1 MDYRVA
7 IFTFIGG
14 LGFFLYGIKSMSE
27 GLQAVAGDKMRVFLE
42 KGTKTPL
49 RGVFTGALVTALIQS
64 SSGTTVLAVGLVNAG
79 LMTLRQSIGVILG
92 ANIGTTITAYLI
104 GFNLKDYA
112 LPIIG
117 ISVIM
122 QFFIKSKKV
131 NYIGK
136 SMLGFGLLFYGMDVM
151 GSGMK
156 PLRES
161 EFFINLMLNVESNT
175 FLGVFVGTVFTAIVQ
190 SSSATIGILQ
200 ELAYQG
206 VITYQQAVPILFGDN
221 IGTTITALLAG
232 LGATVAARRA
242 AFVHFMFNVI
252 GTIIFIPLFLAG
264 IFLPGVEFIT
274 NTLGNL
280 FDGLVV
286 WDNLNVKMQI
296 AQTHG
301 IFNISNTLIQLPFVA
316 LLAKFV
322 AKIIPGE
329 EDEEIYKPKYLEPRL
344 LSNLPVALSNAKHET
359 EKMGEISLKCFD
371 YSMDYFFSK
380 DIRMATKAKNTED
393 TLDSLESQI
402 TQYVLKA
409 TTQNPSSDEEL
420 SNKSYKILQIVG
432 DLERIGDHSYN
443 VIEAT
448 EYILNYNIDISESAI
463 NELKEMI
470 ERVRESIEKS
480 LIVFD
485 TGDKKLAY
493 SVIENDDIIDEME
506 KNLRKS
512 HIVRLNEGFCNGNAN
527 AIYLDILSNLE
538 RIGDHAVNIAEY
550 TLESKRSQNE

>member
-1 MDYRVA
+1 
-7 IFTFIGG
+7 
-14 LGFFLYGIKSMSE
+14 
-27 GLQAVAGDKMRVFLE
+27 
-42 KGTKTPL
+42 
-49 RGVFTGALVTALIQS
+49 
-64 SSGTTVLAVGLVNAG
+64 
-79 LMTLRQSIGVILG
+79 
-92 ANIGTTITAYLI
+92 
-104 GFNLKDYA
+104 
-112 LPIIG
+112 
-117 ISVIM
+117 
-122 QFFIKSKKV
+122 
-131 NYIGK
+131 
-136 SMLGFGLLFYGMDVM
+136 
-151 GSGMK
+151 
-156 PLRES
+156 
-161 EFFINLMLNVESNT
+161 
-175 FLGVFVGTVFTAIVQ
+175 
-190 SSSATIGILQ
+190 
-200 ELAYQG
+200 
-206 VITYQQAVPILFGDN
+206 
-221 IGTTITALLAG
+221 
-232 LGATVAARRA
+232 
-242 AFVHFMFNVI
+242 
-252 GTIIFIPLFLAG
+252 
-264 IFLPGVEFIT
+264 
-274 NTLGNL
+274 
-280 FDGLVV
+280 
-286 WDNLNVKMQI
+286 
-296 AQTHG
+296 
-301 IFNISNTLIQLPFVA
+301 
-316 LLAKFV
+316 
-322 AKIIPGE
+322 
-329 EDEEIYKPKYLEPRL
+329 
-344 LSNLPVALSNAKHET
+344 
-359 EKMGEISLKCFD
+359 
-371 YSMDYFFSK
+371 
-380 DIRMATKAKNTED
+380 MATKAKNTED